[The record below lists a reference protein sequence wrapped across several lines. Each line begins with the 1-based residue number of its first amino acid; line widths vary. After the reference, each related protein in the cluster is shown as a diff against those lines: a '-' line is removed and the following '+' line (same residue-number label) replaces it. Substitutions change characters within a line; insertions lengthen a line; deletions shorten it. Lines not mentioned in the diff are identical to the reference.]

1 MLETVRE
8 FALERLDASGTAPVV
23 RTDHADY
30 FLALVERAASFLW
43 GHDQLTWLN
52 RLELE
57 HNNLLAALAWIQD
70 QAIGGERVARLALPL
85 SWFWY
90 LHGHMGE
97 GRHWLEAVLAADS
110 LGAPALSTLAKARAL
125 VGAGFLAY
133 GGGDL
138 AGAAALLEEGL
149 DLARAADDL
158 PALVRA
164 LDFLGFTRRDQGR
177 YAEAAAL
184 LDEGLEVAR
193 ASGDRWAIGFSIY
206 LQNTVAY
213 EVGDLERHAALAEVS
228 LAILREQVE
237 RLGLAYALNAIGE
250 IALRRHDET
259 RAASVFKESLAHSRA
274 LGNPRGIGFALLGLG
289 VVARRRR
296 DHAAAAAYF
305 VESLAPWRRLGND
318 RGVAKALEELAE
330 TAAAV
335 GAATRAARLSGAASA
350 RREAIG
356 MPRSPRLQATHDRG
370 LAPAR
375 LGARLLPKPHLPKAG
390 AWRKRSS
397 PTQAPPLRSRRP
409 HGPVPAR
416 SLPELGAYR

>member
-1 MLETVRE
+1 MVTWAKVAIGWRQCLRRIPSVRPRFRHWPRHARLSELGSLPTV
-8 FALERLDASGTAPVV
+8 AGISPGPRLCLRKDSTLPAPPTIFLPLCG
-23 RTDHADY
+23 RSI
-30 FLALVERAASFLW
+30 FLALR
-43 GHDQLTWLN
+43 
-52 RLELE
+52 
-57 HNNLLAALAWIQD
+57 
-70 QAIGGERVARLALPL
+70 
-85 SWFWY
+85 
-90 LHGHMGE
+90 
-97 GRHWLEAVLAADS
+97 
-110 LGAPALSTLAKARAL
+110 GATK
-125 VGAGFLAY
+125 GA
-133 GGGDL
+133 
-138 AGAAALLEEGL
+138 
-149 DLARAADDL
+149 
-158 PALVRA
+158 
-164 LDFLGFTRRDQGR
+164 TRRRQR
-177 YAEAAAL
+177 FSTRAWRS
-184 LDEGLEVAR
+184 R

-356 MPRSPRLQATHDRG
+356 MPRSPRLQAAHDRG

-375 LGARLLPKPHLPKAG
+375 LA
-390 AWRKRSS
+390 
-397 PTQAPPLRSRRP
+397 
-409 HGPVPAR
+409 
-416 SLPELGAYR
+416 LGESAFAEA